1 MLEMAALSGLASLL
15 YRLVRGLSRR
25 RLFYLTVIV
34 FEISI
39 PLVFYC
45 GITNFYGYR
54 ARMTVLRDFMVLGV
68 SALFWGVVA
77 AILYEFFSD

>member
-1 MLEMAALSGLASLL
+1 MVALSGLASLL
-15 YRLVRGLSRR
+15 RRLVRGLSRR

-34 FEISI
+34 FELSI
-39 PLVFYC
+39 PLVFYW
-45 GITNFYGYR
+45 GITHFYGDR
-54 ARMTVLRDFMVLGV
+54 ARMTALRDFMVLGV